1 MAYALPSIKIRDDFI
16 KIAKRGK
23 SSSQSGLILQAF
35 NNLKISKNIKFNKR
49 IGITVTKKI
58 GTAVIR
64 NRCRRKLKVVAN
76 EIIINYGKDSIDY
89 VLIAKKETLDRDI
102 NLLKLDLKKALKEL
116 GFKNNYK

>member
-49 IGITVTKKI
+49 VGITVTKKI

-64 NRCRRKLKVVAN
+64 NRCRRRLKVVAN

-116 GFKNNYK
+116 GFKKNYK

>member
-23 SSSQSGLILQAF
+23 SSSQSGLILQVF
-35 NNLKISKNIKFNKR
+35 KNLKISKNSKFNKR

-76 EIIINYGKDSIDY
+76 EIILNYGKDSIDY

-116 GFKNNYK
+116 GFEE

>member
-64 NRCRRKLKVVAN
+64 NRCRRRLKVVAN

>member
-16 KIAKRGK
+16 KIAKKGK
-23 SSSQSGLILQAF
+23 SSSQSAFILQAF
-35 NNLKISKNIKFNKR
+35 NNLEISKNIKFNKR

-116 GFKNNYK
+116 GFKKNYK

>member
-1 MAYALPSIKIRDDFI
+1 MTYALPSIKIRDDFI
-16 KIAKRGK
+16 KIAKKGK

-35 NNLKISKNIKFNKR
+35 NNLEISKNIKFNKR

-64 NRCRRKLKVVAN
+64 NRCRRRLKVVAN

>member
-49 IGITVTKKI
+49 VGITVTKKI

-64 NRCRRKLKVVAN
+64 NRCRRRLKVVAN

>member
-16 KIAKRGK
+16 KIAKKGK
-23 SSSQSGLILQAF
+23 SSSQSAFILQAF
-35 NNLKISKNIKFNKR
+35 NNLEISKNIKFNKR

-64 NRCRRKLKVVAN
+64 NRCRRRLKVVAN